1 VHIED
6 TSGDLSLN
14 LSSKTIAFI
23 SLMGT
28 LGNLLFV
35 ISNYLGQIVPGV
47 SIDLSHIPTF
57 IASLYGGPLLGFLTG
72 MLVGILPGIQYGP
85 LSPHGSWLTIM
96 LLPIGKSLTGLT
108 AGLICKALRVNR
120 SDYRSLIIVPLVL
133 ASYIPECLYTIF
145 YFTALLPLLVGG
157 GAANILA
164 FVLPKAWVEIFLM
177 SIFMA
182 ALKGNKGF
190 NSFVA
195 TLISDSSEV
204 RKSKMMLP
212 RGE

>member
-1 VHIED
+1 MYIENS
-6 TSGDLSLN
+6 SGGLRLN
-14 LSSKTIAFI
+14 LNSKTIAFI

-28 LGNLLFV
+28 LGNLLFIV
-35 ISNYLGQIVPGV
+35 SNYLGQIAPGV

-72 MLVGILPGIQYGP
+72 MFVGILPGIQYGP
-85 LSPHGSWLTIM
+85 LSPYGFWLAII

-120 SDYRSLIIVPLVL
+120 SDSRSLIIVPLVL
-133 ASYIPECLYTIF
+133 VSYIPECLYTIF
-145 YFTALLPLLVGG
+145 YFTVLLPLLIGR
-157 GAANILA
+157 GAANMLA
-164 FVLPKAWVEIFLM
+164 LVLPKAWVEIFLM
-177 SIFMA
+177 SILMA

-195 TLISDSSEV
+195 TLISESSSEQ
-204 RKSKMMLP
+204 KI
-212 RGE
+212 

>member
-1 VHIED
+1 LKN

-14 LSSKTIAFI
+14 LTSKTIAFI

-57 IASLYGGPLLGFLTG
+57 MASLYGGPLLGFLTG

-85 LSPHGSWLTIM
+85 LSPHGSWLTII

-145 YFTALLPLLVGG
+145 YFTVLLPLLVGS

-177 SIFMA
+177 SILMA

-195 TLISDSSEV
+195 TLISESSNEQ
-204 RKSKMMLP
+204 KSRITLP
-212 RGE
+212 R